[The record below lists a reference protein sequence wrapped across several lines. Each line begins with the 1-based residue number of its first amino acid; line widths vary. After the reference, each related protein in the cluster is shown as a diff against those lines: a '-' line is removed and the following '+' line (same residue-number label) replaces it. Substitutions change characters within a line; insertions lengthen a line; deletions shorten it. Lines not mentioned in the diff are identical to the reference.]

1 MKHQLDLSSQVTMF
15 PSNGKEQ
22 WNQLMN
28 RMKVIHDQK
37 ESLQEKLDAY
47 KPVKKEEIIPWMGV
61 ENELE
66 KLYVDLGQWR
76 QTLSDAENMER
87 KSRLAHGFRQSGL
100 FPSPLGPPFKFGQT
114 LRQRGLGRRTP
125 PCR

>member
-1 MKHQLDLSSQVTMF
+1 MLCGLSASASHLRMAQNTTAVKKDERAYTS
-15 PSNGKEQ
+15 PSTALN
-22 WNQLMN
+22 
-28 RMKVIHDQK
+28 QK

-76 QTLSDAENMER
+76 QTL
-87 KSRLAHGFRQSGL
+87 
-100 FPSPLGPPFKFGQT
+100 
-114 LRQRGLGRRTP
+114 
-125 PCR
+125 

>member
-76 QTLSDAENMER
+76 QTLSDAENME
-87 KSRLAHGFRQSGL
+87 KEKQTGAWISSIWVIP
-100 FPSPLGPPFKFGQT
+100 FPSGTAL
-114 LRQRGLGRRTP
+114 
-125 PCR
+125 

>member
-1 MKHQLDLSSQVTMF
+1 MKKQASALKQQLDRDNEENDRLEKRLGAWNYYQQAVRVKHQLDLSSQVTMF

-66 KLYVDLGQWR
+66 KLYVDLGQRR
-76 QTLSDAENMER
+76 QTL
-87 KSRLAHGFRQSGL
+87 
-100 FPSPLGPPFKFGQT
+100 
-114 LRQRGLGRRTP
+114 
-125 PCR
+125 

>member
-1 MKHQLDLSSQVTMF
+1 MKKEIADLQLKLDKDNEENSRLEKRLGAWKYYQQAVSVKHQLDLSSQVTMF

-47 KPVKKEEIIPWMGV
+47 KPVKK
-61 ENELE
+61 
-66 KLYVDLGQWR
+66 K
-76 QTLSDAENMER
+76 
-87 KSRLAHGFRQSGL
+87 KS
-100 FPSPLGPPFKFGQT
+100 SPGWAWKT
-114 LRQRGLGRRTP
+114 SWKSST
-125 PCR
+125 